1 MEPSHST
8 PDPGDQK
15 AVTGPWCQ
23 AVVGKAHRTQ
33 RLTGMNLLPKG
44 PSDEGGSHSGTL
56 CLTFAVGTGCPQGA
70 WPALTE
76 PLPWGVPWT
85 E

>member
-56 CLTFAVGTGCPQGA
+56 VSHLCCGHWVPPGGLACADGTAALGCP
-70 WPALTE
+70 LD
-76 PLPWGVPWT
+76 
-85 E
+85 